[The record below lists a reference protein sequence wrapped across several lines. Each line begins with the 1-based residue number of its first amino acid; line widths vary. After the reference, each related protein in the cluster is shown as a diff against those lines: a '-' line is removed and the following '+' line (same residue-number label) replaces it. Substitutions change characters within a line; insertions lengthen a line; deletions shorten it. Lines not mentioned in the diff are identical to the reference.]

1 MTTQTVEVQL
11 QEGVTE
17 VILRLLPAAAPLNHI
32 TKGTLGIDVSRWQ
45 GVIDWERVAGA
56 GVVFAAI
63 RATTGATGK
72 DVQFARNW
80 AEAKRVGIQRM
91 AYHYFING
99 LEPLSQL
106 ENFLESLGDDLGELP
121 PVLDIEPRN
130 ISTDPNVTIYETVAK
145 SHNTQL
151 IRHWLIECEYRTQ
164 RKLAIYGNAWSLGAC
179 TTYPAASITSWL
191 EEYHLW
197 LAAHTTRP
205 VPAIPEPW
213 VNYMVWQYTD
223 KGRIDG
229 IVKSD
234 GTPANVDLN
243 RWGE

>member
-1 MTTQTVEVQL
+1 MITQTVEVQL

-17 VILRLLPAAAPLNHI
+17 VVLRLLPVAAPPLGI
-32 TKGTLGIDVSRWQ
+32 SKGTLGIDVSRWQ
-45 GVIDWERVAGA
+45 GVIDWEKVAAA
-56 GVVFAAI
+56 GVVFAGI

-72 DVQFARNW
+72 DAQFARNW
-80 AEAKRVGIQRM
+80 VEAKRVGIQRM
-91 AYHYFING
+91 AYHYFINH
-99 LEPLSQL
+99 LEPISQL

-130 ISTDPNVTIYETVAK
+130 ISPDPNVTIYETINK
-145 SHNTQL
+145 PHNTEL
-151 IRHWLIECEYRTQ
+151 VRRWLIECEYRTQ

-179 TTYPAASITSWL
+179 TTYPTATTWL
-191 EEYHLW
+191 NEYHLW

-213 VNYMVWQYTD
+213 TRYMVWQYTD

-229 IVKSD
+229 ID
-234 GTPANVDLN
+234 ANVDLN